1 MMNEIDERIIRY
13 YDHEMSETEVKDFL
27 AVLEGNS
34 EIKSQW
40 EFYGNIIEG
49 IKSEGGLELKEYIK
63 EHVKTEEIEEQSN
76 LWMYAAAS
84 VAFLLLSYFA
94 IYSYLE
100 TGNIK
105 EAAEIITL
113 KDKKSDKFKFWKKDQ
128 SKYSLTI
135 KDSARFYKDSLLALE
150 IARMESDSSAKD
162 EISSP
167 EMSADVAMY
176 ENDGNLESA
185 EITLEGKAVSSIAR
199 RDEFMVLTQVN
210 VIPIKLS
217 VPINANDKDVL
228 ESVQTMGIGTRLS
241 KSRISPPQKE
251 VGKAPAVSDAE
262 VKITESKPI
271 TDSAAIKPKVKS
283 KTNISRFK
291 LQHYEDENGTAHIEL
306 KNGTA
311 PAEVQLILF
320 NIWGDNPL
328 IFEIEGIYYLDLGQ
342 NGPWAS
348 KGGSGIWKIP
358 ENKGNYSKIEW
369 VKNKTIIDQ
378 IRN

>member
-1 MMNEIDERIIRY
+1 MNEIDERIIRY

-27 AVLEGNS
+27 AVLEGNP
-34 EIKSQW
+34 ELKSQW
-40 EFYGNIIEG
+40 EFYGDIIEG
-49 IKSEGGLELKEYIK
+49 IKSEGALELKEYIK
-63 EHVKTEEIEEQSN
+63 EHVKTEEIEQQSN

-113 KDKKSDKFKFWKKDQ
+113 KDEKSDKFKFWKKNK
-128 SKYSLTI
+128 SKYPLTI
-135 KDSARFYKDSLLALE
+135 EDSARYYQDSLLALE
-150 IARMESDSSAKD
+150 IARSGSDSGTNYDMSSPDMSAEVALYENVDDLGPEEIKLESDAVNSA
-162 EISSP
+162 
-167 EMSADVAMY
+167 
-176 ENDGNLESA
+176 
-185 EITLEGKAVSSIAR
+185 AR
-199 RDEFMVLTQVN
+199 RDEFVVLTQVN

-217 VPINANDKDVL
+217 VYNYAKDKDVP
-228 ESVQTMGIGTRLS
+228 ESVQMSGNNTRLS
-241 KSRISPPQKE
+241 KSQNIPTKKE
-251 VGKAPAVSDAE
+251 ADKAPTASDAE
-262 VKITESKPI
+262 LKVTASKTAI
-271 TDSAAIKPKVKS
+271 DSAAFKS
-283 KTNISRFK
+283 KIKSKLNISRFK
-291 LQHYEDENGTAHIEL
+291 LKHYQDESGTAHIEL
-306 KNGTA
+306 QNGTVSMEA
-311 PAEVQLILF
+311 QLILF

-342 NGPWAS
+342 NGPWVS

-369 VKNKTIIDQ
+369 VKNKAIIDQ

>member
-1 MMNEIDERIIRY
+1 MNEIDERIIRY

-34 EIKSQW
+34 ELKSQW

-49 IKSEGGLELKEYIK
+49 IKSEGALELKEYIK
-63 EHVKTEEIEEQSN
+63 EHVKTEEIEQQSN

-113 KDKKSDKFKFWKKDQ
+113 KDEKSDKFKFWKKNKA
-128 SKYSLTI
+128 KYPLTVE
-135 KDSARFYKDSLLALE
+135 DSALYYQDSILALE
-150 IARMESDSSAKD
+150 IARNDSDSFAYDEMEASEVSDDLAAYNDVLEESD
-162 EISSP
+162 
-167 EMSADVAMY
+167 
-176 ENDGNLESA
+176 LE
-185 EITLEGKAVSSIAR
+185 EGKIASQETQSFAR
-199 RDEFMVLTQVN
+199 RDEFVVLTQVN

-217 VPINANDKDVL
+217 APITANVKEVS
-228 ESVQTMGIGTRLS
+228 ESVQALGIDTRLS
-241 KSRISPPQKE
+241 KSRNSPTKKDAI
-251 VGKAPAVSDAE
+251 KAPSLSDAE
-262 VKITESKPI
+262 LKVTSAKPVI
-271 TDSAAIKPKVKS
+271 DSTNVKPKVKS
-283 KTNISRFK
+283 RPNISRFK

-306 KNGTA
+306 KNGSVPT
-311 PAEVQLILF
+311 EVQLILF

-328 IFEIEGIYYLDLGQ
+328 IFEIEGVYYLDLGQ
-342 NGPWAS
+342 NGPWMS

-358 ENKGNYSKIEW
+358 ENKGNYGKIEW
-369 VKNKTIIDQ
+369 VKNKAIIDQ

>member
-27 AVLEGNS
+27 AILDGNP
-34 EIKSQW
+34 ELKSQW
-40 EFYGNIIEG
+40 EFYGNIVEG
-49 IKSEGGLELKEYIK
+49 IKSEGALELKEYIK
-63 EHVKTEEIEEQSN
+63 EHVKTEEIEQQSN

-84 VAFLLLSYFA
+84 VTFLLLSYFA

-113 KDKKSDKFKFWKKDQ
+113 KDEKSDKFKFWKKNK
-128 SKYSLTI
+128 SKYPVTT
-135 KDSARFYKDSLLALE
+135 KDSAQFYQDSILALE
-150 IARMESDSSAKD
+150 MARIQSDSGAYD
-162 EISSP
+162 EMSTS

-176 ENDGNLESA
+176 ENNDALE
-185 EITLEGKAVSSIAR
+185 TKEGKIESEEIGSMVR
-199 RDEFMVLTQVN
+199 RDEFVVLTQVN

-217 VPINANDKDVL
+217 VSNSMKDMDVS
-228 ESVQTMGIGTRLS
+228 ESVQMSGKNARLS
-241 KSRISPPQKE
+241 KSRNSPLKKDTR
-251 VGKAPAVSDAE
+251 KAPAVSEA
-262 VKITESKPI
+262 ESKVTAAKPGI
-271 TDSAAIKPKVKS
+271 DSVVTKPKLKS
-283 KTNISRFK
+283 KPNISRFK
-291 LQHYEDENGTAHIEL
+291 LQHNEDESGTAQIEL
-306 KNGTA
+306 KSGSVST
-311 PAEVQLILF
+311 EVQLILF

-342 NGPWAS
+342 NGPWVS

-358 ENKGNYSKIEW
+358 EEKGNYGKIEW
-369 VKNKTIIDQ
+369 VKSKAIIEQ

>member
-34 EIKSQW
+34 ELKSQW

-49 IKSEGGLELKEYIK
+49 IKSEGALELKEYIK
-63 EHVKTEEIEEQSN
+63 EHVKTEEIEQQSN

-113 KDKKSDKFKFWKKDQ
+113 KDEKSDKFKFWKKNKA
-128 SKYSLTI
+128 KYPLTVE
-135 KDSARFYKDSLLALE
+135 DSALYYQDSILALE
-150 IARMESDSSAKD
+150 IARNESDSFAFDEMASA
-162 EISSP
+162 ET
-167 EMSADVAMY
+167 SADLAMY
-176 ENDGNLESA
+176 EDEDKLGPEEGNIPSESNA
-185 EITLEGKAVSSIAR
+185 SAAR
-199 RDEFMVLTQVN
+199 RDEFVVLTQVN

-217 VPINANDKDVL
+217 APISANLKDVS
-228 ESVQTMGIGTRLS
+228 ESETVGGINTRLS
-241 KSRISPPQKE
+241 KSRNSPTKKE
-251 VGKAPAVSDAE
+251 SGKAPAVSDAE
-262 VKITESKPI
+262 MKITESKPVL
-271 TDSAAIKPKVKS
+271 DSVTIKLKS
-283 KTNISRFK
+283 KPNISRFK
-291 LQHYEDENGTAHIEL
+291 IQHYEDENGTAHVEL
-306 KNGTA
+306 KNGSVPT
-311 PAEVQLILF
+311 EVQLILF

-328 IFEIEGIYYLDLGQ
+328 IFEIDGVYYLDLGQ
-342 NGPWAS
+342 NGPWMS

-358 ENKGNYSKIEW
+358 DNKGNYGKIEW
-369 VKNKTIIDQ
+369 VKNKAIIEQ

>member
-27 AVLEGNS
+27 AILDGNP
-34 EIKSQW
+34 ELKSQW
-40 EFYGNIIEG
+40 EFYGNIVEG
-49 IKSEGGLELKEYIK
+49 IKSEGALELKEYIK
-63 EHVKTEEIEEQSN
+63 EHVKTEEIEQQSN

-84 VAFLLLSYFA
+84 VTFLLLSYFA

-113 KDKKSDKFKFWKKDQ
+113 KDEKSDKFKFWKKNK
-128 SKYSLTI
+128 SKYPVTT
-135 KDSARFYKDSLLALE
+135 KDSAQFYQDSILALE
-150 IARMESDSSAKD
+150 MARIQSDSGAYD
-162 EISSP
+162 EMSTS

-176 ENDGNLESA
+176 ENNDALE
-185 EITLEGKAVSSIAR
+185 TKEGKIESEEIGSIVR
-199 RDEFMVLTQVN
+199 RDEFVVLTQVN

-217 VPINANDKDVL
+217 VSNSMKDMDVS
-228 ESVQTMGIGTRLS
+228 ESVQMSGKNARLS
-241 KSRISPPQKE
+241 KSRNSPLKKDTR
-251 VGKAPAVSDAE
+251 KAPAVSEA
-262 VKITESKPI
+262 ESKVTATKPGI
-271 TDSAAIKPKVKS
+271 DSVVTKPKLKS
-283 KTNISRFK
+283 KPNISRFK
-291 LQHYEDENGTAHIEL
+291 LQHYEDESGTAQIEL
-306 KNGTA
+306 KSGSVST
-311 PAEVQLILF
+311 EVQLILF

-342 NGPWAS
+342 NGPWVS

-358 ENKGNYSKIEW
+358 EEKGNYGKIEW
-369 VKNKTIIDQ
+369 VKSKAIIEQ